1 MKIFNT
7 FIFLFLFSF
16 SQAQDVKVD
25 FLKFKYDISSVA
37 FSSVEILIT
46 KKNQKKDYLVVNI
59 ISYSGMEK
67 IKTKTTITDIQF
79 QKIIEQFKKVNISEV
94 LNSYQDILDGSITE
108 LEIGFSISD
117 LISFKMSGID
127 INKLH
132 DLKQTIQLLL
142 ETTNLEIEEFK

>member
-46 KKNQKKDYLVVNI
+46 KENQKKDYLVVNI
-59 ISYSGMEK
+59 ISYSGLEK

-117 LISFKMSGID
+117 SISFKMSGID

>member
-25 FLKFKYDISSVA
+25 FLKFKYNISSVA

-46 KKNQKKDYLVVNI
+46 KENQKKDYLVVNI
-59 ISYSGMEK
+59 ISYSGLEK

-117 LISFKMSGID
+117 SISFKMSGID

>member
-7 FIFLFLFSF
+7 FIFLFLFSY

-25 FLKFKYDISSVA
+25 FLKFKYNISSVA

-46 KKNQKKDYLVVNI
+46 KENKKKDYLVVNI
-59 ISYSGMEK
+59 ISYSGLEK

-117 LISFKMSGID
+117 SISFKMSGID

>member
-25 FLKFKYDISSVA
+25 FLKFKYNISSVA

-46 KKNQKKDYLVVNI
+46 KENQKKDYLVVNI
-59 ISYSGMEK
+59 ISYSGLEK
-67 IKTKTTITDIQF
+67 IKTKRTITDIQF

-117 LISFKMSGID
+117 SISFKMSGID

>member
-7 FIFLFLFSF
+7 FIFLLLFSF

-25 FLKFKYDISSVA
+25 FLKFKYNISSVA

-46 KKNQKKDYLVVNI
+46 KENQKKDYLVVNV
-59 ISYSGMEK
+59 ISYSGREK
-67 IKTKTTITDIQF
+67 IKTNTTITDIQF

-94 LNSYQDILDGSITE
+94 LNSYQDILDGSVTE

-117 LISFKMSGID
+117 SISFKMSGID

-132 DLKQTIQLLL
+132 DLKRTIQLLL

>member
-25 FLKFKYDISSVA
+25 FLKFKYNISSVA

-46 KKNQKKDYLVVNI
+46 KENQKKDYLVVNI
-59 ISYSGMEK
+59 ISYSGLEK

-79 QKIIEQFKKVNISEV
+79 QKIIEQFKKVNSSEV

-117 LISFKMSGID
+117 SISFKMSGID

>member
-7 FIFLFLFSF
+7 FIFLLLFSF

-25 FLKFKYDISSVA
+25 FLKFKYNISSVA

-46 KKNQKKDYLVVNI
+46 KENQKKDYLVVNV
-59 ISYSGMEK
+59 ISYSGREK

-94 LNSYQDILDGSITE
+94 LNSYQDILDGSVTE

-117 LISFKMSGID
+117 SISFKMSGID

-132 DLKQTIQLLL
+132 DLKRTIQLLL

>member
-25 FLKFKYDISSVA
+25 FLKFKYNISSVA

-46 KKNQKKDYLVVNI
+46 KENQKKDYFVVNI
-59 ISYSGMEK
+59 INYSGMEK

-117 LISFKMSGID
+117 SISFKMSGID

>member
-25 FLKFKYDISSVA
+25 FLKFKYNISSVA

-46 KKNQKKDYLVVNI
+46 KENQKKDYLVVNI

-117 LISFKMSGID
+117 SISFKMSGID

>member
-46 KKNQKKDYLVVNI
+46 KGNQKKDYLVVNI
-59 ISYSGMEK
+59 ISYSGLEK

-117 LISFKMSGID
+117 SISFKMSGID

>member
-25 FLKFKYDISSVA
+25 FLKFKYNISSVA

-46 KKNQKKDYLVVNI
+46 KENQKKDYLVVNI
-59 ISYSGMEK
+59 ISYSGLEK

>member
-25 FLKFKYDISSVA
+25 FLKFKYNISSVA

-46 KKNQKKDYLVVNI
+46 KENQKKDYLVVNI
-59 ISYSGMEK
+59 ISYSGLEK
-67 IKTKTTITDIQF
+67 IKTKKTITDIQF

-117 LISFKMSGID
+117 SISFKMSGID

>member
-25 FLKFKYDISSVA
+25 FLKFKYNISSVA

-59 ISYSGMEK
+59 ISYSGLEK

-117 LISFKMSGID
+117 SISFKMSGID

>member
-7 FIFLFLFSF
+7 FIFLFLFSY

-25 FLKFKYDISSVA
+25 FLKFKYNISSVA

-46 KKNQKKDYLVVNI
+46 KENQKKDYLVVNI

-117 LISFKMSGID
+117 SISFKMSGID

>member
-25 FLKFKYDISSVA
+25 FLKFKYNISSVA

-46 KKNQKKDYLVVNI
+46 KENQKKDYLVVNMT
-59 ISYSGMEK
+59 SYSGMEK

-117 LISFKMSGID
+117 SISFKMSGID

-142 ETTNLEIEEFK
+142 ETTNLEIKEFK

>member
-7 FIFLFLFSF
+7 FIFLFLFSY

-25 FLKFKYDISSVA
+25 FLKFKYNISSVA

-46 KKNQKKDYLVVNI
+46 KENQKKDYLVVNI

-108 LEIGFSISD
+108 LELGFSISD
-117 LISFKMSGID
+117 SISFKMSGID

-142 ETTNLEIEEFK
+142 ETTNLEIKEFK

>member
-25 FLKFKYDISSVA
+25 FLKFKYNISSVA

-46 KKNQKKDYLVVNI
+46 KENQKKDYFVVNI
-59 ISYSGMEK
+59 INYSGMEK

-117 LISFKMSGID
+117 SISFKMSGID

-132 DLKQTIQLLL
+132 NLKQTIQLLL

>member
-1 MKIFNT
+1 MKIFDT

-25 FLKFKYDISSVA
+25 FLKFKYNISSVA

-46 KKNQKKDYLVVNI
+46 KENQKKDYLVVNI
-59 ISYSGMEK
+59 ISYSGLEK
-67 IKTKTTITDIQF
+67 IKTKRTITDIQF

-117 LISFKMSGID
+117 SISFKMSGID

-142 ETTNLEIEEFK
+142 ETTNL

>member
-25 FLKFKYDISSVA
+25 FLKFKYNISSVA

-46 KKNQKKDYLVVNI
+46 KENQKKDYLVVNI
-59 ISYSGMEK
+59 ISYSGLEK

-117 LISFKMSGID
+117 SISFKMSGID

-142 ETTNLEIEEFK
+142 ETTNLEIKEFK

>member
-25 FLKFKYDISSVA
+25 FLKFKYNISSVE

-46 KKNQKKDYLVVNI
+46 KENQKKDYLVVNI
-59 ISYSGMEK
+59 ISYSGLEK

-117 LISFKMSGID
+117 SISFKMSGID

>member
-25 FLKFKYDISSVA
+25 FLKFKYNISSVA

-46 KKNQKKDYLVVNI
+46 KENQKKDYFVVNI

-117 LISFKMSGID
+117 PISFKMSGID

>member
-25 FLKFKYDISSVA
+25 FLKFKYNISSVA

-46 KKNQKKDYLVVNI
+46 KENQKKDYFVVNI
-59 ISYSGMEK
+59 INYTGMEK

-117 LISFKMSGID
+117 SISFKMSGID

>member
-1 MKIFNT
+1 
-7 FIFLFLFSF
+7 
-16 SQAQDVKVD
+16 
-25 FLKFKYDISSVA
+25 
-37 FSSVEILIT
+37 
-46 KKNQKKDYLVVNI
+46 
-59 ISYSGMEK
+59 MEK

-108 LEIGFSISD
+108 LELGFSISD
-117 LISFKMSGID
+117 SISFKMSGID

-142 ETTNLEIEEFK
+142 ETTNLEIKEFK

>member
-7 FIFLFLFSF
+7 FIFLLLFSF

-25 FLKFKYDISSVA
+25 FLKFKYNISSVA

-46 KKNQKKDYLVVNI
+46 KENQKKDYLVVNI
-59 ISYSGMEK
+59 ISYSGLEK

-94 LNSYQDILDGSITE
+94 LNSYQDILDGSVAE

-117 LISFKMSGID
+117 SISFKMSGID

>member
-25 FLKFKYDISSVA
+25 FLKFKYNISSVA

-46 KKNQKKDYLVVNI
+46 KENQKKDYLVVNMT
-59 ISYSGMEK
+59 SYSGMEK

-117 LISFKMSGID
+117 SISFKMSGID

>member
-25 FLKFKYDISSVA
+25 FLKFKYNISSVA

-46 KKNQKKDYLVVNI
+46 KENQKKDYLVVNI
-59 ISYSGMEK
+59 ISYSGLEK

-117 LISFKMSGID
+117 SISFKMSGFD

>member
-25 FLKFKYDISSVA
+25 FLKFKYNISSVA

-46 KKNQKKDYLVVNI
+46 KENQKKDYFVVNI

-117 LISFKMSGID
+117 SISFKMSGID

>member
-25 FLKFKYDISSVA
+25 FLKFKYNISSVA

-46 KKNQKKDYLVVNI
+46 KENKKKDYLVVNI
-59 ISYSGMEK
+59 ISYSGLEK

-117 LISFKMSGID
+117 SISFKMSGID

>member
-25 FLKFKYDISSVA
+25 FLKFKYNISSVA

-46 KKNQKKDYLVVNI
+46 KENQKKDYFVVNI

>member
-7 FIFLFLFSF
+7 FIFLFLFSY

-25 FLKFKYDISSVA
+25 FLKFKYNISSVA

-46 KKNQKKDYLVVNI
+46 KENKKKDYLVVNI
-59 ISYSGMEK
+59 ISYSGLEK

-117 LISFKMSGID
+117 SISFKMAGID

>member
-25 FLKFKYDISSVA
+25 FLKFKYNISSVA

-46 KKNQKKDYLVVNI
+46 KENQKKDYFVVNI
-59 ISYSGMEK
+59 INYSGMEK

>member
-1 MKIFNT
+1 
-7 FIFLFLFSF
+7 
-16 SQAQDVKVD
+16 
-25 FLKFKYDISSVA
+25 
-37 FSSVEILIT
+37 
-46 KKNQKKDYLVVNI
+46 
-59 ISYSGMEK
+59 MEK

-117 LISFKMSGID
+117 SISFKMSGID

-142 ETTNLEIEEFK
+142 ETTTLEIEEFK